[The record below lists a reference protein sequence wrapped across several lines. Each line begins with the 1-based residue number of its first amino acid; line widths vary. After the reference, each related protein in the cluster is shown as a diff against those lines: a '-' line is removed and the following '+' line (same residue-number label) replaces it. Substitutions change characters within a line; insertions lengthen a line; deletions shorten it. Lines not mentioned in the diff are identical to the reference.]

1 MLPDE
6 SYIDRK
12 YRKQL
17 FDTCFY
23 PPEQVRMGLRTTY
36 KLECP
41 LCGAKGA
48 HLVWMP
54 HKRTWKFLCSTK
66 SRANCRSQMEFP
78 ILLKTWCP
86 ELFRSYQQERFEA
99 GTTGAGFNCPR
110 PVPTMVKRPALG
122 FPSSRICQDQTEVT
136 GISTS
141 TS

>member
-12 YRKQL
+12 YRIQL
-17 FDTCFY
+17 FDTCTHQ
-23 PPEQVRMGLRTTY
+23 PELVRLGLRTTY

-48 HLVWMP
+48 HMVWMP
-54 HKRTWKFLCSTK
+54 HRRTWKFLCSTK
-66 SRANCRSQMEFP
+66 SRANCQSQMEFP
-78 ILLKTWCP
+78 ILLKAWCP
-86 ELFRSYQQERFEA
+86 ELFRSYQQERLDA

-110 PVPTMVKRPALG
+110 PLPTSVKRPALN
-122 FPSSRICQDQTEVT
+122 FPSSRMRSAEIEPT

-141 TS
+141 T